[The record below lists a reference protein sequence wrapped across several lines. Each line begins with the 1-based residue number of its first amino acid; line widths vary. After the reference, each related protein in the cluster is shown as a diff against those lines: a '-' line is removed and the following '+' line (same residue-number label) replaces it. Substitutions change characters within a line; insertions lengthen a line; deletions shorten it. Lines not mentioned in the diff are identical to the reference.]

1 MPEMESDTPNNKS
14 EKEQSASFVVGKQRD
29 RQRHPRSPKVR
40 KNWLIVGVILLCFVA
55 GFLGSFVLLKSGLVR
70 PDATETITQNRDKI
84 VLQQGEV
91 VADVAKKAGPSVV
104 SIVSDQVTQGSR
116 FLGDSGVTEG
126 AGSGII
132 ISKDGYVMTNKHVV
146 PDGSSNI
153 TITTSDGKE
162 YKDVSVVGRDSVN
175 DVAFLKINNVNNLP
189 AVAIGDSNKVSVGQ
203 QVVAI
208 GNALGEFQNTVTS
221 GIISGLGRPLQASA
235 GGSNQTGQQSATE
248 NLENLFQT
256 DAAINEGNSGGPLL
270 NLNGEV
276 IGINTAV
283 AQNAQGIGFA
293 IPVNDI
299 KALITSVLTKG
310 KLERGLLG
318 VRYVAIDASVAEQYK
333 LPVKQGAYLVGD
345 DSNPAIIPGGVADKA
360 GLKAGDIVTKVNDDT
375 LTQGRSLA
383 SLLGQYAPG
392 QEVTLTVLRGAGK
405 TQIFQVTLQASE

>member
-1 MPEMESDTPNNKS
+1 MQEDNTKDKESKPASYTVGSRTPRAHRANLLT
-14 EKEQSASFVVGKQRD
+14 
-29 RQRHPRSPKVR
+29 RQR
-40 KNWLIVGVILLCFVA
+40 WMIIGVILLCFVA
-55 GFLGSFVLLKSGLVR
+55 SFLGSYILLRTGLVK
-70 PDATETITQNRDKI
+70 PDATQTITENRDKI

-91 VADVAKKAGPSVV
+91 VADVAKNAGPSVV
-104 SIVSDQVTQGSR
+104 SITSDQAVQGSR
-116 FLGDSGVTEG
+116 FLGGSSVQTG

-132 ISKDGYVMTNKHVV
+132 MSKDGYVMTNKHVV

-153 TITTSDGKE
+153 VITTSDGTE
-162 YKDVSVVGRDSVN
+162 YKDVTVIGRDTVN
-175 DVAFLKINNVNNLP
+175 DVAFLKIGGVSNLP
-189 AVAIGDSNKVSVGQ
+189 AATIGDSSKVVVGQ

-221 GIISGLGRPLQASA
+221 GIISGMGRPLQASSGGDQTSA
-235 GGSNQTGQQSATE
+235 GSTE
-248 NLENLFQT
+248 SLENLFQT

-276 IGINTAV
+276 IGIDTAI

-299 KALITSVLTKG
+299 KALISSVLQKG

-318 VRYVAIDASVAEQYK
+318 VRYVAIDGTVAAQYK

-345 DSNPAIIPGGVADKA
+345 CSNPAITAGGAADKA
-360 GLKAGDIVTKVNDDT
+360 GLKAGDIITKVNNDT

-392 QEVTLTVLRGAGK
+392 QSVTLTVLRDGK
-405 TQIFQVTLQASE
+405 TQTFQVALEAAS

>member
-1 MPEMESDTPNNKS
+1 MPETQSETPKNKI
-14 EKEQSASFVVGKQRD
+14 EKNATASFVVGQKSDHHR
-29 RQRHPRSPKVR
+29 RPLSAKARRG
-40 KNWLIVGVILLCFVA
+40 WMIVGVILLCFVA
-55 GFLGSFVLLKSGLVR
+55 SFLGSFVLLKTGLVH
-70 PDATETITQNRDKI
+70 PDAAETITQNRDKI

-104 SIVSDQVTQGSR
+104 SIVSDQVTQGNR
-116 FLGDSGVTEG
+116 FLGGNSVTQG

-132 ISKDGYVMTNKHVV
+132 ISKDGYVMTNRHVV
-146 PDGSSNI
+146 PSGASNI
-153 TITTSDGKE
+153 TITTSDGTE

-189 AVAIGDSNKVSVGQ
+189 AIAIGDSSKVSVGQ

-221 GIISGLGRPLQASA
+221 GIISGLGRPLQAS
-235 GGSNQTGQQSATE
+235 GGDQTSQSSTE

-276 IGINTAV
+276 IGIDTAV

-299 KALITSVLTKG
+299 KALINSVLTKG

-318 VRYVAIDASVAEQYK
+318 VRYVAIDASVAAQYK

-345 DSNPAIIPGGVADKA
+345 DSNPAVIPGGAADKA
-360 GLKAGDIVTKVNDDT
+360 GLKAGDIVTKVNSDT

-383 SLLGQYAPG
+383 SLLGQYASG
-392 QEVTLTVLRGAGK
+392 QQVTLTVLRDGK
-405 TQIFQVTLQASE
+405 SQTFQVTLQASE